1 MKGSIT
7 LTELHN
13 SIVDNFRPDWSGFG
27 RLLQISPEPNERRS
41 IKLDTVS
48 FHTPRDKQAIGFGAV
63 PRDLI
68 DIEVFG

>member
-1 MKGSIT
+1 MKDSSA
-7 LTELHN
+7 LTEFYN
-13 SIVDNFRPDWSGFG
+13 SIVDNFRPDWPGFG
-27 RLLQISPEPNERRS
+27 RLLKVSPEANERRS
-41 IKLDTVS
+41 IKLDPAC